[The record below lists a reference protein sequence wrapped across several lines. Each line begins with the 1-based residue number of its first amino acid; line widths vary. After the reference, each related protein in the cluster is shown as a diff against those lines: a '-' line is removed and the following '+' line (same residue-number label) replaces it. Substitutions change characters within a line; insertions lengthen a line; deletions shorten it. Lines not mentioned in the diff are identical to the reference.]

1 MKKLLSVL
9 YISTQGTYVSK
20 ERENIVVTFQDKQVF
35 RAPIH
40 LISSIIGFGHVSC
53 SPFLLGF
60 CAENNVSVSFLSEN
74 GYFLA
79 RVQSPVSGNVLLRKQ
94 QYKYSEDKDF
104 CLNTAKSI
112 LIGKL
117 NNSRTV
123 INRALR
129 DHQEKILNIDALKLA
144 SENLQRALKKIFDIS
159 DLDVLRGI
167 EGDAA
172 NSYFGVFDDLI
183 LNDKENFYMQARSRR
198 PPKDNVNSLLSFIY
212 TLLAHDISS
221 ALEGVGLDPQVGF
234 FHKDRPGRPS
244 LALDMMEEFRPVIA
258 DRLVLNLINLSQLT
272 IKDFSKSE
280 SGAVLMGDKN
290 KKIVID
296 TYRKRKD
303 DEIYHPF
310 FKENIRIGLLFHAQ
324 ALLLARY
331 IRGDIDAYPPFIW
344 K

>member
-1 MKKLLSVL
+1 MKKLLNVL

-20 ERENIVVTFQDKQVF
+20 ERENIVVSSQDKQIF

-40 LISSIIGFGHVSC
+40 LISSVICFGNVAC

-74 GYFLA
+74 GRFLA
-79 RVQSPVSGNVLLRKQ
+79 RVQSPISGNVLLRKQ
-94 QYKYSEDKDF
+94 QYKYSEDEDF

-129 DHQEKILNIDALKLA
+129 DHQEKISNPDALKLA
-144 SENLQRALKKIFDIS
+144 SENFQRALNKIFDIS

-172 NSYFGVFDDLI
+172 NSYFGVFDGLI
-183 LNDKENFYMQARSRR
+183 LIDKENFYMQARSRR
-198 PPKDNVNSLLSFIY
+198 PPRDNVNCLLSFIY

-258 DRLVLNLINLSQLT
+258 DRLALTLINLSQLT
-272 IKDFSKSE
+272 VKDFSKSE
-280 SGAVLMGDKN
+280 SGGVLMGDKN

-296 TYRKRKD
+296 AYRKRKD
-303 DEIYHPF
+303 DEIFHPF

-324 ALLLARY
+324 AMLLARH

>member
-1 MKKLLSVL
+1 MKKLFSTL

-20 ERENIVVTFQDKQVF
+20 ERENIVVSLKEKELF

-40 LISSIIGFGHVSC
+40 LISSVVCFGNVLC
-53 SPFLLGF
+53 SPFALGL
-60 CAENNVSVSFLSEN
+60 CAENNVSVSFFSES
-74 GYFLA
+74 GRFIA
-79 RVQSPVSGNVLLRKQ
+79 RVQSPISGNVLLRKQ
-94 QYKYSEDKDF
+94 QYKYSDDETF
-104 CLNTAKSI
+104 CLESAKSI

-117 NNSRTV
+117 NNSRAV

-129 DHQEKILNIDALKLA
+129 DHKDRIKMADKLKEVSDGFSRSLNKILTTQNID
-144 SENLQRALKKIFDIS
+144 I
-159 DLDVLRGI
+159 LRGI

-172 NSYFGVFDDLI
+172 SSYFSVFDELI
-183 LNDKENFYMQARSRR
+183 LNNKEVFYMTQRNRR
-198 PPKDNVNSLLSFIY
+198 PPKDNVNCLLSFIY

-244 LALDMMEEFRPVIA
+244 LALDMMEEFRSVIA
-258 DRLVLNLINLSQLT
+258 DRLVLTLINLSQ
-272 IKDFSKSE
+272 IESKGFSKSE
-280 SGAVLMGDKN
+280 SGAILLDDKN

-296 TYRKRKD
+296 AYRKRKE
-303 DEIYHPF
+303 DEIFHPF
-310 FKENIRIGLLFHAQ
+310 FKEDMPIGILFHAQ
-324 ALLLARY
+324 AMLFARY